1 MSECDET
8 QTRGEFCRVRS
19 YKQICETVDTSEAAT
34 FKLLLE
40 KAKTHAHFFCARAST
55 TPLQPSARTRNINM
69 SLSDQRARRKLQED
83 AFLSSPLLGRF
94 VQELPLVFR
103 REVAVHLDDTDLRR
117 LADVLPRHMVMTA
130 LSLKLPV
137 PPPVLDKHIDEALGV
152 LYKEAKSGFFRQ
164 SANCSSTS

>member
-1 MSECDET
+1 
-8 QTRGEFCRVRS
+8 
-19 YKQICETVDTSEAAT
+19 
-34 FKLLLE
+34 
-40 KAKTHAHFFCARAST
+40 
-55 TPLQPSARTRNINM
+55 M

-117 LADVLPRHMVMTA
+117 LADVLPRHIVMTA

-137 PPPVLDKHIDEALGV
+137 PPPVLDKHIDEALDV

-164 SANCSSTS
+164 SANCLSTS